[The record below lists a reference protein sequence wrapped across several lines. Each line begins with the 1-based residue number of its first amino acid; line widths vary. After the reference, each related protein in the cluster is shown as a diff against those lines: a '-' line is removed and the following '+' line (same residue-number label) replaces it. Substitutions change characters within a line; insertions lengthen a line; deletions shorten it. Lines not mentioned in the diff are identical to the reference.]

1 MEVRF
6 HDERLR
12 RFVES
17 RKQVTRRCGPDVA
30 EQLPKKLQT
39 LMSASRLEDLFRTRG
54 LGLELL
60 EPKELGIWSIRI
72 NRQWRLLFRAGEHD
86 DVVIVEEVSKHY
98 ER

>member
-6 HDERLR
+6 RNERLR

-17 RKQVTRRCGPDVA
+17 ETKVTRRCGKDVA
-30 EQLPKKLQT
+30 HQLPKKLQH
-39 LMSASRLEDLFRTRG
+39 LISANRLEDLFRYGG

-60 EPKELGIWSIRI
+60 EPKERGMWSIRI
-72 NRQWRLLFRAGEHD
+72 NRQWRLLFQKGERD